1 MSSITPTQDDV
12 TTLLGGFLRDI
23 IAADFVAVVG
33 QVNRVPEPVGSNYAV
48 MWPLRMPRLATN
60 LDDFADTKFTA
71 SIDDTSLI
79 VTAVAFGTLK
89 IGAVV
94 FGVDVAANTTIVSGP
109 GGGGVGTYV
118 ITPTQTVASRTMA
131 AGQQT
136 FEQDVNLVFQ
146 LDIHGPA
153 GTDNAGIVST
163 MFRDAYAVDWFAA
176 RSERVIPLFADDPR
190 QGPFLSGEEQYE
202 DRWIVEISLQV
213 NYLITAPQQFA
224 DAITVVVT
232 NVEAQV
238 N

>member
-1 MSSITPTQDDV
+1 MNITPTQDDV

-23 IAADFVAVVG
+23 IGQDFIAVVG
-33 QVNRVPEPVGSNYAV
+33 QVNRVSEPKDSNYAV

-71 SIDDTSLI
+71 SIAGTSMI
-79 VTAVAFGTLK
+79 VTAVDFGTLK
-89 IGAVV
+89 VGAAV
-94 FGVDVAANTTIVSGP
+94 FGVNVTAGTTIVSGP
-109 GGGGVGTYV
+109 SDGGIGTYV

-136 FEQDVNLVFQ
+136 LEQDVNLVFQ

-190 QGPFLSGEEQYE
+190 QGPFISGEEQYE
-202 DRWIVEISLQV
+202 DRWLVEISLQV
-213 NYLITAPQQFA
+213 NYLITVPQQFA
-224 DAITVVVT
+224 DTVTVVVT